1 MWQGIRTKD
10 ATCVLCG
17 AENETRDHLFFSCS
31 YSRTVW
37 DVISSMLEVPSTFS
51 WQSALSWLCHK
62 AKRKSLYSSL
72 IRLAW
77 CAAIY
82 HIWIERNTRIH
93 KRTFKSEFAI
103 VSKIQIDVR
112 DKVGSL
118 GGVRIGRGVTDWGV
132 VLWWVLHLSSRRS
145 LGEFQPSVEIREE
158 NGYGS
163 MSKGPLVAAEER
175 VSL

>member
-1 MWQGIRTKD
+1 MSWLAILDRLSTRARQKSWSPHID
-10 ATCVLCG
+10 ATCVLCE

-37 DVISSMLEVPSTFS
+37 DVISSMFEIPSTFS

-77 CAAIY
+77 CVAIY

-103 VSKIQIDVR
+103 VSKIQIDVCGKVRSFARAKSSPIPKSIASKWGLEVLCR
-112 DKVGSL
+112 D
-118 GGVRIGRGVTDWGV
+118 
-132 VLWWVLHLSSRRS
+132 
-145 LGEFQPSVEIREE
+145 
-158 NGYGS
+158 
-163 MSKGPLVAAEER
+163 
-175 VSL
+175 